1 MNTIDDLLRLIVS
14 TLTTTVGQDIPPRD
28 IKALKNIAR
37 LVDDP
42 KYITEN
48 QANLVVKILKEN
60 IETLENFRG
69 DIETLTAS
77 PNWARAFRVIQ
88 HIRKVYIT
96 NDYDL
101 PQIAIETTFSS
112 ELQKELTKFPKAIE
126 GFANV
131 GNGKSYVA
139 ALTEKNIVEIV
150 DRLKKFKFSV
160 SDDLKEYYSV
170 IKSWSK
176 SDTVDQYRITTIS
189 YPNFEKHIIADL
201 GIDTA
206 IGDTI
211 IADRSMRYRYYVDK
225 HENSPKTL
233 AEMLASRETTKI
245 WVDNTVFSFSNLIES
260 FVTLKRLPVL
270 VVLDSRYEQKCL
282 EDLKKI
288 SESLEEQGIFDG
300 IGVYF
305 RLDNSAIGKEFN
317 QFIAEKKYNS
327 RLDHTSKVAVVQ
339 SGKIP
344 KFLLKTD
351 WKPMSVVSVNHPL
364 RHSKT
369 AIYANCCDLV
379 VTYTDTQP
387 LIESRNPWE

>member
-1 MNTIDDLLRLIVS
+1 MNTIDDLLRLIAS
-14 TLTTTVGQDIPPRD
+14 TLTTTVGQGMPLRD
-28 IKALKNIAR
+28 VKALKNIAK

-60 IETLENFRG
+60 VELLENFRE
-69 DIETLTAS
+69 DVEALTAS
-77 PNWARAFRVIQ
+77 PNWARTFRVIQ
-88 HIRKVYIT
+88 HVRKLYIT
-96 NDYDL
+96 TDYDL

-112 ELQKELTKFPKAIE
+112 ELQKELMKFPKAIE
-126 GFANV
+126 GFANA
-131 GNGKSYVA
+131 GNGKLYIA
-139 ALTEKNIVEIV
+139 ALTEKNIVEII

-160 SDDLKEYYSV
+160 SDDLKEYYST

-176 SDTVDQYRITTIS
+176 SDIVEQYRITTIS

-201 GIDTA
+201 GIDTS
-206 IGDTI
+206 IGTAI
-211 IADRSMRYRYYVDK
+211 IADRSIRYRYYVEK
-225 HENSPKTL
+225 HKNYPKTL
-233 AEMLASRETTKI
+233 AEMLANRETTKI
-245 WVDNTVFSFSNLIES
+245 WVDNSVFSFSNLIES
-260 FVTLKRLPVL
+260 FIVLKRLPTL
-270 VVLDSRYEQKCL
+270 IVLDSRDEQKCL

-305 RLDNSAIGKEFN
+305 RLDNNAAGKEFN

-327 RLDHTSKVAVVQ
+327 RLDHTSKVAIVQ